1 MSVRQ
6 LAPIDPRDAFTVT
19 PKKAKRGEPRVAAS
33 RDVASVAASQ
43 AALLLAVRAGVMG
56 HTPTTERI
64 RGFKLPNVRAL
75 KSERRIKVADACHHL
90 GVSHRELQQEAS
102 PAIESEMSRVVHEVY
117 EKPSVEAAAAL
128 FEGALASP
136 HPLVAVA
143 AAAGAR
149 ETTRLRPRI
158 RKTLE
163 DAAKSRDALVS
174 RLALA
179 AISHIGPMEDIA
191 ARKVVRRPVSRKR
204 RRKSETAVITHGT
217 FAANGKWYKPGG
229 DFYEALKKNRPD
241 LHVHDR
247 SFRNRPDLHV
257 HDRSFRWTGAY
268 SDRARQADARL
279 LKKWLADQGLAP
291 KRGQS
296 TFSPPD
302 FFAHSHGGTVAHLAT
317 QQGVEFER
325 LVLMGWPAHK
335 RWFPDFRKVQ
345 RIIDVRVK
353 LDLVIMLDFG
363 RQRFRSRKFKI
374 ETHRNGWFDHSST
387 HESAYWDEH
396 GLWDVL

>member
-1 MSVRQ
+1 MSIRQ
-6 LAPIDPRDAFTVT
+6 LAPIDPRDAFTVA
-19 PKKAKRGEPRVAAS
+19 PGKVKKGEPRIAAS
-33 RDVASVAASQ
+33 RDIESVAASQ

-64 RGFKLPNVRAL
+64 RGFKLPNVRGL
-75 KSERRIKVADACHHL
+75 QSERRMTVAAACHHL
-90 GVSHRELQQEAS
+90 GVGHRELQQEAS
-102 PAIESEMSRVVHEVY
+102 PAIENEMSRVVREVY

-128 FEGALASP
+128 FEGALTSP

-191 ARKVVRRPVSRKR
+191 AKKVVRRPISRKR
-204 RRKSETAVITHGT
+204 RRRSETAVITHGT
-217 FAANGKWYKPGG
+217 FAANGKWYQPGG

-247 SFRNRPDLHV
+247 SFR
-257 HDRSFRWTGAY
+257 WTGAY
-268 SDRARQADARL
+268 SNRARQADARL
-279 LKKWLADQGLAP
+279 LEKWLADQGLSQ

-302 FFAHSHGGTVAHLAT
+302 FFAHSHGGTVANLAT
-317 QQGVEFER
+317 QRGVEFDR
-325 LVLMGWPAHK
+325 LVLMGWPVHK
-335 RWFPDFRKVQ
+335 RWFPDFKKVQ